1 MFLCF
6 STPLIQIIKM
16 PVGIFIQICLISVDD
31 TDLSSTSKSPIRKR
45 CCRLDYKR
53 GAKDYTE
60 IWRQKGFIRLI

>member
-31 TDLSSTSKSPIRKR
+31 ADLPSTSKRPIRKR
-45 CCRLDYKR
+45 RCRLDYKR
-53 GAKDYTE
+53 GAKVYTE
-60 IWRQKGFIRLI
+60 KKKKKGFIRLI